1 MVDIIKA
8 VLRSLGVDLEDVRIG
23 RVHEFL
29 GNDLLVPTNEYS
41 ISLVN
46 EGVAITI
53 ELTKLGTKEACMT
66 LYECDDDNAYPVKFS
81 ETDLADIT
89 VEELREILSGCIK

>member
-1 MVDIIKA
+1 MVDIVKA
-8 VLRSLGVDLEDVRIG
+8 ILRSLGVDLEDVRIG

-46 EGVAITI
+46 EGVTI

-66 LYECDDDNAYPVKFS
+66 LHECDDDYAHPLKFS
-81 ETDLADIT
+81 ETALADIT